1 MKSYASYG
9 AMVIVQ
15 LAYGGANILTKIA
28 LEKGLNQLVFVVYR
42 HIIAM
47 LLLGPFAY
55 VLERLVILL
64 MVSLQWCVCVRAPF
78 FPLLRCKL
86 SLERHMVSDHMPFRL
101 MTSCWSIWEKKNLFI
116 FFLQGRKNRPP
127 LSFSVIAKIFLLSS
141 LGTTIHLNVY
151 YAGLA
156 YTSPTVAIALSNV
169 IPSLT
174 FLIAVILRYYLSFPH
189 IKCCYLLY

>member
-1 MKSYASYG
+1 MKKCRTMEACASYG
-9 AMVIVQ
+9 AMVLTQ

-55 VLERLVILL
+55 VIERLATLVMTSLLL
-64 MVSLQWCVCVRAPF
+64 MFVFLLLFLSYSF
-78 FPLLRCKL
+78 FPTLRVGNPYGPL
-86 SLERHMVSDHMPFRL
+86 SSDLDHMHAFLVDDWLPEDLRNSFPWCL
-101 MTSCWSIWEKKNLFI
+101 
-116 FFLQGRKNRPP
+116 FLQSRKHRPS
-127 LSFSVIAKIFLLSS
+127 LSFPVLTKIFLLAS

-151 YAGLA
+151 YAGLS
-156 YTSPTVAIALSNV
+156 YISPTVASALSNV

-174 FLIAVILRYYLSFPH
+174 FVLAVILR
-189 IKCCYLLY
+189 